1 MATKLFGTDG
11 IRGKANEYPITAEI
25 ALRTGQ
31 AISRVLKSSGANHNR
46 VIIGKDTRI
55 SGYMLETA
63 LTSGLVASGLDV
75 FLVGPMPTPAVA
87 HLTKS
92 MGCGAGI
99 MLTASHNPY
108 EDNGLKIFGPDG
120 YKLSDDLEAAV
131 EREILEPSPTAAVSP
146 DRIGKAYRID
156 DARGRYIEYAKQSL
170 GPTDLGGLRLVVDCG
185 HGAAYLLAPLI
196 FKELGAKVTKLGVD
210 PDGLNINAGV
220 GALHPEHAAQA
231 VRAQGADLGI
241 SFDGDADRVIFTD
254 ETGATVSGD
263 RVLTLCALAMQEE
276 GVLRGSTMACTVMS
290 NLGLHEA
297 MRAAGVKVL
306 TTPVGDRHVIE
317 ALRAGGHSFGGE
329 NSGHLI
335 FADHAT
341 TGDGILSA
349 LQVLRIMKRK
359 GARLSDL
366 ARAMREYPQSL
377 ENLRIKAKPP
387 LATLRRLQDAMQEAD
402 ATFGTQGR
410 HLIRYSGTENKVRIL
425 VEHRD
430 QEAVDAWARRF
441 REAVEL
447 DLA

>member
-1 MATKLFGTDG
+1 MNTRLFGTDG
-11 IRGKANEYPITAEI
+11 IRGKANEYPITPEI

-31 AISRVLKSSGANHNR
+31 AISRVLKSNGANHNR

-63 LTSGLVASGLDV
+63 LTSGLVSSGMDV

-120 YKLSDDLEAAV
+120 YKLSDELELAI
-131 EREILEPSPTAAVSP
+131 EREILGEGKVIGVSA
-146 DRIGKAYRID
+146 DKIGKATRID
-156 DARGRYIEYAKQSL
+156 DARGRYIEYAKQSV
-170 GPTDLGGLRLVVDCG
+170 GAGDLAGLKLVVDCG

-196 FKELGAKVTKLGVD
+196 FKELGAEVIKLGVE
-210 PDGLNINAGV
+210 PDGLNINAGC
-220 GALHPEHAAQA
+220 GALHPEHAGRV
-231 VRAQGADLGI
+231 VRERGADLGI

-254 ETGATVSGD
+254 ETGASVSGD
-263 RVLTLCALAMQEE
+263 RILTLCALALQAE
-276 GVLRGSTMACTVMS
+276 GKLRGATMACTVMS

-297 MRAAGVKVL
+297 LGAAGVSVL

-349 LQVLRIMKRK
+349 LQVLRIMKRR
-359 GARLSDL
+359 GQPLSVL
-366 ARAMREYPQSL
+366 AQVMREYPQSL
-377 ENLRIKAKPP
+377 VNLKVRYKPP
-387 LATLRRLQDAMQEAD
+387 LESLPRLQATLREAE
-402 ATFGTQGR
+402 AAFGSIGR
-410 HLIRYSGTENKVRIL
+410 HLIRYSGTEHKVRIL
-425 VEHRD
+425 VEHR
-430 QEAVDAWARRF
+430 EAAVVETWAARLRSVI
-441 REAVEL
+441 EAEL
-447 DLA
+447 A